1 LGLFFVQ
8 IEIAIGIEIVLA
20 VAFANVQRYRLARAQ
35 PLISLISGRPMDA
48 IEDPG
53 RFVHPGDVVD
63 RKAVDVKLFV
73 PKCHFFSISIA
84 IPISIWI
91 VQRSRSGAWRGFMR
105 QAPAPQG
112 WASFRHLDA
121 TPWDAKRKQTMP
133 CCFHMGIRGKRE

>member
-35 PLISLISGRPMDA
+35 PLISGRPMDA

-63 RKAVDVKLFV
+63 RMAVDVMLFV
-73 PKCHFFSISIA
+73 SKCHFFSISKA

-91 VQRSRSGAWRGFMR
+91 VQRLNFAAPRSGVG
-105 QAPAPQG
+105 
-112 WASFRHLDA
+112 LND
-121 TPWDAKRKQTMP
+121 
-133 CCFHMGIRGKRE
+133 C

>member
-35 PLISLISGRPMDA
+35 PLISGRPMDA

-53 RFVHPGDVVD
+53 RLVHLGDVVD

-73 PKCHFFSISIA
+73 SKCHFFSISIA

-91 VQRSRSGAWRGFMR
+91 VQRLRAQRVHRCCAWLNILPDTKVHNVPESPL
-105 QAPAPQG
+105 AV
-112 WASFRHLDA
+112 L
-121 TPWDAKRKQTMP
+121 K
-133 CCFHMGIRGKRE
+133 CFLCYLAHTIK